1 MNNFNRRDFIKL
13 MGISAASVAIPS
25 LVKAATG
32 GVAPRVAVVGSG
44 FAGSTV
50 AKYLR
55 IWSGNM
61 IDVTVIDPK
70 AAHVSCVMS
79 NLVVNGKL
87 NMSDITFHHS
97 VLSQKYGVS
106 FEKGEVVDIRSGLD
120 GKTVS
125 YLQDGKVIDDKFDFV
140 VLAPGIAMNDIP
152 GWDQNIAPHAWIAG
166 EQTEL
171 LKSQMER
178 LEAGDTVVMTV
189 PKAPYRCPPGP
200 YERACVFADMVKRKG
215 GGRVVV
221 LDMNPKIIVEEHM
234 FSTAFSDLYG
244 GIVEYYPNVQIHGV
258 NGLTIDTSEGSFS
271 GKVLNVIPTHKAGKI
286 VQQLGYATVS
296 NSWADI
302 DPISYEL
309 QDERGVFV
317 IGDSGGTSQP
327 KSGHMANSQAKVCTD
342 AIIRMIAN
350 EAVDSPERLANIT
363 TNSACYSPI
372 SNNTATWLTAG
383 FAYDVNE
390 KKMKPVKA
398 SLGQAEQ
405 HSMNHY
411 QDMFTWSRNLFEN
424 TFM

>member
-13 MGISAASVAIPS
+13 MGITAASVATPS
-25 LVKAATG
+25 LVKAASGT
-32 GVAPRVAVVGSG
+32 VSPRVAVVGSG

-55 IWSGNM
+55 LWSGNM
-61 IDVTVIDPK
+61 IDVVVIDPK

-79 NLVVNGKL
+79 NLVINGKL
-87 NMSDITFHHS
+87 NLSDITFQHS
-97 VLSQKYGVS
+97 LLAQKYGVS
-106 FEKGEVVDIRSGLD
+106 FKQGEVVDVRTDLD

-125 YLQDGKVIDDKFDFV
+125 YLQDDKLIDDKFDYV
-140 VLAPGIAMNDIP
+140 ILAPGIGMDHIP

-166 EQTEL
+166 PQTEL
-171 LKSQMER
+171 LKSQVAK
-178 LEAGDTVVMTV
+178 LSAGDSIVMTV

-200 YERACVFADMVKRKG
+200 YERACVLADIMKKKG

-234 FSTAFSDLYG
+234 FSTAFADLYG
-244 GIVEYYPNVQIHGV
+244 GIVEYYPNVLIGSV
-258 NGLTIDTSEGSFS
+258 NGLSIHTSEGTFT
-271 GKVLNVIPTHKAGKI
+271 GNVLNIIPTHKAGKI
-286 VQQLGYATVS
+286 VQQLGYATVA
-296 NSWADI
+296 NSWADV

-309 QDERGVFV
+309 RNEPGVFV
-317 IGDSGGTSQP
+317 IGDSGGTNQP
-327 KSGHMANSQAKVCTD
+327 KSGHMANSQAKVCAD

-350 EAVDSPERLANIT
+350 EPINTTERLSNIT

-383 FAYDVNE
+383 YAYDMDDE
-390 KKMKPVKA
+390 KMKLVPA
-398 SLGQAEQ
+398 SFGQAEK